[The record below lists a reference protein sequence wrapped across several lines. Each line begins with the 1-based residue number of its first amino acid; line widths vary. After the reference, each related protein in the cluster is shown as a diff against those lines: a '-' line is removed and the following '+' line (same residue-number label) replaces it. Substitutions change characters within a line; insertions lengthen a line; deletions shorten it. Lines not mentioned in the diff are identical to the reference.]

1 MLYRDVQVAHN
12 LFSFT
17 PKDCSAANV
26 SLLREND
33 EGQELEPELIRQAC
47 SGDSR
52 AFGQLVEMHYDFI
65 HGVAYKWTRN
75 RADAEDI
82 AQDVCVRLAS
92 AIRSFRGEGRFRTWL
107 YALVL
112 NAVRDLARKAVRES
126 RKTSEWALDPSNH
139 GDCDSSDLQEIWT
152 AVQTLSSKQR
162 DAVMLVYS
170 EGLDHGEAAEILG
183 CTQSTVSWHLHE
195 ARKRLKIILGREVA

>member
-1 MLYRDVQVAHN
+1 
-12 LFSFT
+12 
-17 PKDCSAANV
+17 
-26 SLLREND
+26 
-33 EGQELEPELIRQAC
+33 LEPELIRKAIG
-47 SGDSR
+47 GDAQ
-52 AFGQLVEMHYDFI
+52 AFGQLIEMHYDFI
-65 HGVAYKWTRN
+65 HATAWKWTRS

-112 NAVRDLARKAVRES
+112 NTVRDLARKAVRER
-126 RKTSEWALDPSNH
+126 RKTEEWSQDPAMH
-139 GDCDSSDLQEIWT
+139 ADDLQEDDMQEIWT
-152 AVQTLSSKQR
+152 AVQTLSPKQR

-170 EGLDHGEAAEILG
+170 EGLDHGEAAEVLG
-183 CTQSTVSWHLHE
+183 CSESTVSWHLHE